1 MEQASEERI
10 RLSAYSHGAGCG
22 CKLSPSQLRE
32 VMAGLEQQ
40 AAFPQLLVGTD
51 TRDDAAV
58 FDLGSGELLVSTVDF
73 FMPIL
78 DDPYDFGRIA
88 SVNAIN
94 DVYAMGATPLF
105 ALAMLGWPVS
115 KLPAAAAAEV
125 LKGAQEVCSRNGIPL
140 AGGHSIDNLEPLFG
154 LAVNGRVRREHLLTN
169 AGARPGDVLLLS
181 KPLGTGILA
190 TALKRG
196 LIDPA
201 HLNVLRDL
209 MLHPNTIGAKL
220 GEIPG
225 VHALTDVTGFG
236 LIGHLLGMCEA
247 SGSSATLYFD
257 KVPLIGKDILKPY
270 LDAFVIPD
278 NTFRNFSSYNGR
290 FNTLSGL
297 QMQVLFDPQT
307 SGGLLISLSEEALP
321 AVNTVAEE
329 LEITLSQIGFIR
341 SVEPGAASEIR
352 VE

>member
-1 MEQASEERI
+1 MDKAGEETI
-10 RLSAYSHGAGCG
+10 FLSKYSHGAGCG
-22 CKLSPSQLRE
+22 CKLSPAQLRE
-32 VMAGLEQQ
+32 VMAGLGQQ
-40 AAFPQLLVGTD
+40 PSFPELLVGTD

-58 FDLGSGELLVSTVDF
+58 YDMGGGELLISTVDF

-94 DVYAMGATPLF
+94 DVYAMGGTPLL
-105 ALAMLGWPVS
+105 ALALLGWPLG
-115 KLPAAAAAEV
+115 KLPASAAAEV
-125 LKGAQEVCSRNGIPL
+125 LKGAQEICRRNRIPL

-154 LAVNGRVRREHLLTN
+154 LAVNGRVRKENLLTN
-169 AGARPGDVLLLS
+169 SGAMPGDVLLLS

-196 LIDPA
+196 KLDPS
-201 HLNVLRDL
+201 HLDILRNL
-209 MLHPNTIGAKL
+209 MLEPNIIGSKL
-220 GEIPG
+220 GNISG

-236 LIGHLLGMCEA
+236 LIGHLLGMCDA
-247 SGSSATLYFD
+247 SGTSATIYFD
-257 KVPLIGKDILKPY
+257 KVPLIGIDVLKPY

-278 NTFRNFSSYNGR
+278 NTFRNYSSYSGRFSS
-290 FNTLSGL
+290 LSGL

-321 AVNTVAEE
+321 KTLELAEE
-329 LEITLSQIGFIR
+329 MGISLSQIGYIR
-341 SVEPGAASEIR
+341 PVETEAASEIR